1 LILNSSAFGLL
12 TKLTFYSFF
21 GSFFCARLSKIIYF
35 TMFTGIA
42 KMNRKTATIIKDY
55 VIITLGLSMFAVGW
69 VVFLIPAEIT
79 GGGISGVGAVLYFA
93 ARIPVSVTYL
103 SVNIVL
109 VMVAVKILG
118 ANFGVK
124 TIYSILM
131 LTLFFALF
139 QNVVDEPLVNDMFLS
154 AVLGG
159 MAGGI
164 GLGIVFSRGGSTGG
178 TDIFAM
184 IINKYRNVSPG
195 RIILYCDVIIIASS
209 YFVFQSP
216 EKLVYGYVSMWVVA
230 YSLDSFLS
238 GANRSAQM
246 FIISKNYEK
255 IADFI
260 NKEAIRGVTI
270 LDGTGWYTQEN
281 TKIIMSVVR
290 KKETSQIFR
299 KIREID
305 PEAFI
310 SMGSVMGVYGKG
322 FDKIKL

>member
-1 LILNSSAFGLL
+1 
-12 TKLTFYSFF
+12 
-21 GSFFCARLSKIIYF
+21 
-35 TMFTGIA
+35 MFTGIVN
-42 KMNRKTATIIKDY
+42 MNRKLATAIKDY
-55 VIITLGLSMFAVGW
+55 VTITFGLLLFALGW

-79 GGGISGVGAVLYFA
+79 GGGVSGVGAVLYFA
-93 ARIPVSVTYL
+93 AKIPVSVTYL
-103 SVNIVL
+103 SVNVVL
-109 VMVAVKILG
+109 VLIAIKILG

-124 TIYSILM
+124 TIYSILV
-131 LTLFFALF
+131 LSAFFAIF
-139 QNVVDEPLVNDMFLS
+139 QGIVSEPIVNDMFLS
-154 AVLGG
+154 SVLGG
-159 MAGGI
+159 MACGI
-164 GLGIVFSRGGSTGG
+164 GLGVVFSRGGSTGG

-184 IINKYRNVSPG
+184 IINKYRNISPG

-246 FIISKNYEK
+246 FIVSKEYKK

-260 NKEAIRGVTI
+260 NNDAIRGVTI
-270 LDGTGWYTQEN
+270 LEGKGWYTREN

-290 KKETSQIFR
+290 KKETGQIFR

-305 PEAFI
+305 PDAFI
-310 SMGSVMGVYGKG
+310 TMASVMGVYGKG
-322 FDKIKL
+322 FDKLKI

>member
-1 LILNSSAFGLL
+1 
-12 TKLTFYSFF
+12 
-21 GSFFCARLSKIIYF
+21 
-35 TMFTGIA
+35 
-42 KMNRKTATIIKDY
+42 MNRKLAVAVKDY
-55 VIITLGLSMFAVGW
+55 IIITFGLSLFALGW
-69 VVFLIPAEIT
+69 VVFLIPVEIT

-93 ARIPVSVTYL
+93 TKIPISVTYL
-103 SVNIVL
+103 SINVILVL
-109 VMVAVKILG
+109 IAIKILG

-139 QNVVDEPLVNDMFLS
+139 QKIVEEPLVNDMFLS

-164 GLGIVFSRGGSTGG
+164 GLGVVFSRGGSTGG

-246 FIISKNYEK
+246 FIISKNHEK

-281 TKIIMSVVR
+281 MKIIMSVVR

-310 SMGSVMGVYGKG
+310 TMGSVMGVYGKG

>member
-1 LILNSSAFGLL
+1 
-12 TKLTFYSFF
+12 
-21 GSFFCARLSKIIYF
+21 
-35 TMFTGIA
+35 
-42 KMNRKTATIIKDY
+42 MNRKLVNAIKDY
-55 VIITLGLSMFAVGW
+55 IIITFGLSLFALGW

-79 GGGISGVGAVLYFA
+79 GGGISGVGAVLYYA
-93 ARIPVSVTYL
+93 ARIPVSLTFL
-103 SVNIVL
+103 AINAILVL
-109 VMVAVKILG
+109 IAIKILG
-118 ANFGVK
+118 ANFGIK
-124 TIYSILM
+124 TIYSIAVLA
-131 LTLFFALF
+131 LFFALF
-139 QNVVDEPLVNDMFLS
+139 QNIVKEPLVNDMFLS

-164 GLGIVFSRGGSTGG
+164 GLGVVFSRGGSTGG

-216 EKLVYGYVSMWVVA
+216 EKMVYGYVSMWVVA
-230 YSLDSFLS
+230 YSLESFLS

-246 FIISKNYEK
+246 FIISKNYQK

-270 LDGTGWYTQEN
+270 MDGTGWYTQEN

-310 SMGSVMGVYGKG
+310 TMGSVMGVYGKG